1 MLVFRA
7 NFPWV
12 ILASAWLNAQ
22 NRRKNQLYSI
32 SPSFCRASA
41 TFAIS

>member
-12 ILASAWLNAQ
+12 ILASAWVKAQ
-22 NRRKNQLYSI
+22 NRRKNQLYSM
-32 SPSFCRASA
+32 SPSFSRALA
-41 TFAIS
+41 TWDMS